1 MSKYRLSINEYE
13 KILENQGGGCL
24 ICSRNNGK
32 MVVDHDHSCCS
43 QSKTCGKCI
52 RGIICDQ
59 CNRAIGLIKDSPEN
73 AYSMYKYLKGV

>member
-1 MSKYRLSINEYE
+1 MSKYRLSIDKYE
-13 KILENQGGGCL
+13 KILEKQGGGCL

-32 MVVDHDHSCCS
+32 MVVDHDHDCCP

-59 CNRAIGLIKDSPEN
+59 CNRAIGLIKDNPST
-73 AYSMYKYLKGV
+73 ALSMYKYLKGV